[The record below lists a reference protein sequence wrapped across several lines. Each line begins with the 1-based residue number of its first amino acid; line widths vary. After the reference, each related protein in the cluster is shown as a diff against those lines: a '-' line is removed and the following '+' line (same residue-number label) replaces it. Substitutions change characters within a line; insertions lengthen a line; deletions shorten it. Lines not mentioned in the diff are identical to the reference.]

1 MSYGTLVSTAFRHED
16 RAGQPFFGLVHDT
29 LDAFRLVLA
38 AEAGLVPRI
47 IERVTQVDRMHMIAS
62 GSVIVF
68 SAQESGMR
76 RWRDGLL
83 WTPSRISGNFLVYK
97 ELDRLP
103 EAGGSSSACPSTFV
117 KADGLRKKAIT
128 VKLKHREYHVIA
140 YYTAG
145 DLRPGRLGGVAARAD
160 IMRLEMSAS
169 LFDLDGY
176 RVSPEPLFSQSG
188 SLATDTTRPEVEA
201 FAPIDPFADIAP
213 LDEAIFP
220 DDCFLLFPD
229 PVEPHQPHPPLPV
242 AQPHFYPPHPVHWDA
257 DVPAEPSHFQPR
269 HTVYPA
275 GADQD
280 SARARL
286 YHTEPT
292 PPSHQPMHHS
302 SFQPYSS
309 DGSPVIRDV
318 WRILR

>member
-62 GSVIVF
+62 GSVIIF

-103 EAGGSSSACPSTFV
+103 EAGGSSSACPTTFV

-169 LFDLDGY
+169 LFDLEGY
-176 RVSPEPLFSQSG
+176 RVSPEPLFG
-188 SLATDTTRPEVEA
+188 RAASLAIDTPRREVEV
-201 FAPIDPFADIAP
+201 FPPPDPLADIA
-213 LDEAIFP
+213 LDEAVFP

-229 PVEPHQPHPPLPV
+229 PVDLYEPPPPPPVAPPPFHPPQPV
-242 AQPHFYPPHPVHWDA
+242 QWDA
-257 DVPAEPSHFQPR
+257 AVPTEPSHFQPR
-269 HTVYPA
+269 HVVYPA

-280 SARARL
+280 SACPPL
-286 YHTEPT
+286 YH

-302 SFQPYSS
+302 SFQPYN
-309 DGSPVIRDV
+309 SPVIRDV